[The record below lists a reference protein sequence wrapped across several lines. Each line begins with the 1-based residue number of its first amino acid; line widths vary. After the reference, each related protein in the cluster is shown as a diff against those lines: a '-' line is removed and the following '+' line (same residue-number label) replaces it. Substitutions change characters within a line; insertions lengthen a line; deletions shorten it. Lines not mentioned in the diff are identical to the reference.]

1 MRSSLHPIAL
11 AVALGACSIACSDP
25 AAPSA
30 TAAASLAPQ
39 AGESGASAHWN
50 ALARG
55 LVVKYNSNAFQAIRG
70 YAVLSLA
77 QYNAVVAAETADPPG
92 PRASVRA
99 AVSRASAVALAYLY
113 PTEAAALETQAAA
126 VTNAA
131 AWPGEDAAA
140 GDAAGRAAAEQAVAR
155 ARGDDFF
162 APWTGA
168 VPTGAGMW
176 FSTATPAAPP
186 LGPLFGKAK
195 PFLLRSGDQFRP
207 PAPPAFG
214 SAEFVAALAEV
225 RRVADARTPQ
235 QDSLARFWA
244 LPAGTYTAPGYWND
258 EATRLTTRHQ
268 MRERDATH
276 LLALMNMAG
285 LDAIVASHDAKFAYW
300 LLRPSQADP
309 AIRLAV
315 GLPNFPSYP
324 SNHATLSAAMT
335 VVLGDRFPAEKR
347 RLDALADEAAMSR
360 LYGGIHFR
368 FDSDAGLRL
377 GRQVGAWALQHDVV
391 GHRPFALD

>member
-1 MRSSLHPIAL
+1 MRCSYHPIAVVL
-11 AVALGACSIACSDP
+11 AVALGACGDP
-25 AAPSA
+25 AAPSPA
-30 TAAASLAPQ
+30 DVAASRAPQ

-55 LVVKYNSNAFQAIRG
+55 LVVKYNSNAFQAMRG

-77 QYNAVVAAETADPPG
+77 QYNAVVAAETADLRG

-99 AVSRASAVALAYLY
+99 AVGRASAVALAYLY
-113 PTEAAALETQAAA
+113 PTEAAALETEAAA
-126 VTNAA
+126 FVNTT
-131 AWPGEDAAA
+131 WPGEDAAA
-140 GDAAGRAAAEQAVAR
+140 GDAAGRTAAEKVMAR
-155 ARGDDFF
+155 AQADGFF
-162 APWTGA
+162 APWTGT
-168 VPTGAGMW
+168 VPTGAGVW
-176 FSTATPAAPP
+176 FSTATPPAPP
-186 LGPLFGKAK
+186 FGALFGRAK

-207 PAPPAFG
+207 PTPPAFG

-225 RRVADARTPQ
+225 RRVADTRTPQ
-235 QDSLARFWA
+235 QDSLAKFWA
-244 LPAGTYTAPGYWND
+244 FPPGTPPGYWND

-285 LDAIVASHDAKFAYW
+285 LDAIIASHDAKFAYW

-309 AIRLAV
+309 AITVAV

-324 SNHATLSAAMT
+324 SNHASLSAAMT

-347 RLDALADEAAMSR
+347 RLDALAEEAAMSR
-360 LYGGIHFR
+360 LYGGIHYR
-368 FDSDAGLRL
+368 FDNDAGLRL